1 MINLPKLQR
10 RTGKKPTVHVVADT
24 IPEAWEKA
32 LLAVWELGVD
42 IETDYDVEGA
52 GEPPSR
58 EAAVLAEVKNPL
70 GEPRIHRDIPE
81 GLDSLEKYD
90 MEVRYGIHDHWVKIE
105 KEDGGTIWDYS
116 YHERLFAYP
125 TYTKDGF
132 QRINQVEDAIQKLL
146 REEHITK
153 SAQAITWL
161 PASDHGAGH
170 SPCLQR
176 VLWRLIP
183 DEDGVYALNMDTTW
197 RSRDL
202 KNAWFENV
210 YAFTSLQ
217 KDIADELSER
227 MNREIRLGSYID
239 FSDSLHIYGRDFNP
253 NKQLA
258 DGRSRYEHFIE
269 LIERMRREPIG
280 ARSWRSDDPM
290 IREMMEEERIRLLAD
305 PDYTRRGGE
314 QAKPHL
320 IREGDAFVGVKLPD
334 GPELDYRDGKLF
346 AKDGTAHEPELMT

>member
-1 MINLPKLQR
+1 MLNLPKRQR
-10 RTGKKPTVHVVADT
+10 QNGKKPALHVVADT

-32 LLAVWELGVD
+32 LLAVWEVGVD
-42 IETDYDVEGA
+42 IETDYDVAQA

-58 EAAVLAEVKNPL
+58 EAAVLVEVRNPL
-70 GEPRIHRDIPE
+70 GEPRIHKDIPE
-81 GLDSLEKYD
+81 GLDSLQKYD
-90 MEVRYGIHDHWVKIE
+90 MEVREGIHDHWVKIE

-132 QRINQVEDAIQKLL
+132 KRINQVEDAIQKLL
-146 REEHITK
+146 REEYITK

-161 PASDHGAGH
+161 PASDHIAGH

-183 DEDGVYALNMDTTW
+183 DEDGVYTLNMDTTW

-210 YAFTSLQ
+210 YAFTGLQ
-217 KDIADELSER
+217 KDIADELARR
-227 MNREIRLGSYID
+227 MGREIRIGSYID

-253 NKQLA
+253 NKTLA
-258 DGRSRYEHFIE
+258 DGRTQYEHFIE
-269 LIERMRREPIG
+269 LIERMRREPTEP
-280 ARSWRSDDPM
+280 RTWRSDNP
-290 IREMMEEERIRLLAD
+290 IVREIMEEERLRLMAD

-314 QAKPHL
+314 QAKPQPTKD
-320 IREGDAFVGVKLPD
+320 GDRFVGVKLPD
-334 GPELDYRDGKLF
+334 GTVLDYKDGKLF
-346 AKDGTAHEPELMT
+346 NEDGTPYKPNLLR